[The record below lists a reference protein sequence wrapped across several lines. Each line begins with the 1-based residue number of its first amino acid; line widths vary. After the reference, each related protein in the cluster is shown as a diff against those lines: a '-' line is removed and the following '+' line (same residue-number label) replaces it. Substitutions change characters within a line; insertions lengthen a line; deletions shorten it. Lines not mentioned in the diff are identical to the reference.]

1 MNSLRRLSRFPVAGK
16 HLTQPKHKPILNP
29 SFPAKNTCY
38 YSQAS
43 WLAGLRKKTKVV
55 VELPGIVQGGHP
67 VLHEPAKEVLA
78 EEIGSGRLQKI
89 IDDMV
94 MVMRTRPGVGLAAPQ
109 IGISKKVS
117 PLFFVSILAA

>member
-1 MNSLRRLSRFPVAGK
+1 
-16 HLTQPKHKPILNP
+16 H
-29 SFPAKNTCY
+29 
-38 YSQAS
+38 AS
-43 WLAGLRKKTKVV
+43 WLAGLRKKTRVV
-55 VELPGIVQGGHP
+55 AELPGIVQAGHP

-78 EEIGSGRLQKI
+78 EEIRSGRVQKI

-109 IGISKKVS
+109 FGISKKVS